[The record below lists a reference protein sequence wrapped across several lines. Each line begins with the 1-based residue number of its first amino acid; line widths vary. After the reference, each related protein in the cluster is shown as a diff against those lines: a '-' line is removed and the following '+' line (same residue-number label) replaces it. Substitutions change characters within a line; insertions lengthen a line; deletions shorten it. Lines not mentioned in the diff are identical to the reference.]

1 MKCYRKEV
9 VVVPDVWTAPPAFS
23 VEVCGL
29 TIAQFP
35 VLARPRVEVQ
45 LEPKMANRSP
55 NPLGDFV
62 RRTRNEKNLSQA
74 AVSRQSARF
83 GPKIAGSYISRIE
96 NEPDR
101 KVTADRLTALANGLG
116 IPAQELFARAT
127 GRIDTGGE
135 SEQVVRLVSLFKEL
149 SPARQVDAL
158 DMMAMWHAKA
168 HARRGATTPI
178 NLGARQQK
186 VKRRRP
192 A

>member
-1 MKCYRKEV
+1 M
-9 VVVPDVWTAPPAFS
+9 S
-23 VEVCGL
+23 
-29 TIAQFP
+29 IAQFP
-35 VLARPRVEVQ
+35 VLARPRVAVQ
-45 LEPKMANRSP
+45 LEPTKMANRSP
-55 NPLGDFV
+55 NTLGDFV
-62 RRTRNEKNLSQA
+62 RRTRNERNLSQA

-116 IPAQELFARAT
+116 IPAEELFARAT
-127 GRIDTGGE
+127 GRLEPGGE
-135 SEQVVRLVSLFKEL
+135 SEHVVRLVSLFKEL
-149 SPARQVDAL
+149 PPARQVDAL

-178 NLGARQQK
+178 SLNARQQK